1 MTKVASRTT
10 ISIGT
15 FLAAFAAFVALL
27 VISPSVRAFAQE
39 VLLQFRERP
48 FSVVHID
55 GGVFE
60 SGLRGLG
67 LSPSEAATIEYQT
80 TPSLRAAGPNDPQTR
95 RSLPRN
101 PGGISSEPYR
111 AVWGPVSGTLTMR
124 LQGLPI
130 GQFGGSSAVGY
141 LFEMPAAAVT
151 MYTDDEV
158 ALAALQ
164 RRDLP
169 SGNEKYLVYGEIAV
183 PQVTPQGANDLPAMA
198 DALARFRMLPAR
210 FRGQLRVMADWLGF
224 LIPTAQNADE
234 VEEPPPVLIEGLAV
248 GDIVVWES
256 DGLVGILI
264 GNIGGDSMLDIAKRS
279 G

>member
-1 MTKVASRTT
+1 MTKVAARTT
-10 ISIGT
+10 ISIGAI
-15 FLAAFAAFVALL
+15 LAAFAVFIALL
-27 VISPSVRAFAQE
+27 VMSPSVRAFAQDI
-39 VLLQFRERP
+39 LLHFRERP

-67 LSPSEAATIEYQT
+67 LSPSEAATIEYET
-80 TPSLRAAGPNDPQTR
+80 APSLRVAGEGDRQIR

-124 LQGLPI
+124 LEGIPI
-130 GQFGGSSAVGY
+130 GQFGGSSTVGY
-141 LFEMPAAAVT
+141 LFEMQAAAVT
-151 MYTDDEV
+151 IYAEDATV
-158 ALAALQ
+158 LAALQ
-164 RRDLP
+164 RRDVP

-183 PQVTPQGANDLPAMA
+183 PQITPQGANDLPAMA
-198 DALARFRMLPAR
+198 DALARFRVLPAR
-210 FRGQLRVMADWLGF
+210 FRGQIRVVADWLRF
-224 LIPTAQNADE
+224 LIPTAQSADDIE
-234 VEEPPPVLIEGLAV
+234 VPPPVLIEGLAV